1 MGITNRRPPAPPKTV
16 FKSYTPKPGIGGL
29 PASFPPPSAPPNAR
43 TLAQFVAVKV
53 PMPNSEYRHP
63 VAPNGIKTAELRA
76 VLLEKYFSFTEP
88 LNQKMRDRTGT
99 TVQLQKMMVT
109 HGGCVLKTLD
119 AHEIILPQT
128 IVYMKKKP
136 VLATGKNKV
145 ILRGPYTPFACL

>member
-1 MGITNRRPPAPPKTV
+1 M
-16 FKSYTPKPGIGGL
+16 
-29 PASFPPPSAPPNAR
+29 
-43 TLAQFVAVKV
+43 AVKV